1 MKHSVFQTCYKITQI
16 TRMNRLQVLDK
27 TITPFTEAR
36 LSADDD
42 AKAELFCP
50 RKQYASKKR

>member
-1 MKHSVFQTCYKITQI
+1 
-16 TRMNRLQVLDK
+16 MNRLQVLDK

-36 LSADDD
+36 LSADVD

-50 RKQYASKKR
+50 RKQYASKKRQDYTAPPLQYSIIPQS